1 MPVNA
6 LLVDILSKWNKLFYL
21 CFKINEVETNM
32 KRIKSND
39 LLTTVEKCDCIHLL
53 NTYQNLNF
61 NNKLKYGFISI
72 QKSVLQIYKNLKQK
86 DLYDEAS
93 GGNVSNHV
101 GGDSSNSF
109 NVDKPLIQMNIE
121 NCIVYRGFISS
132 SKNVSSSSN
141 RKSIGGNQSKEQQI
155 LDTENCITIYHLL
168 DQQLYLISFLNQ
180 LDCIKWYYNL
190 FKSRYYPDSYSLY
203 KSDTFPNV
211 KPNVP
216 MQSRNSM
223 IISNTA
229 TSSETN
235 GKKIFD
241 IFKKK

>member
-1 MPVNA
+1 
-6 LLVDILSKWNKLFYL
+6 
-21 CFKINEVETNM
+21 
-32 KRIKSND
+32 
-39 LLTTVEKCDCIHLL
+39 LLTTVEKCNYIHLL
-53 NTYQNLNF
+53 NTFNNLNF
-61 NNKLKYGFISI
+61 NNKLKHGFISI
-72 QKSVLQIYKNLKQK
+72 QKSVLQIYKNSKQK

-93 GGNVSNHV
+93 SGGV
-101 GGDSSNSF
+101 GGGDAF
-109 NVDKPLIQMNIE
+109 IADKPLIQMNIE

-132 SKNVSSSSN
+132 SKVVSSSSSSSN
-141 RKSIGGNQSKEQQI
+141 RKSIGGNQSNEI
-155 LDTENCITIYHLL
+155 LDTDNCITIYHLL

-190 FKSRYYPDSYSLY
+190 FKSRYYPDTYSLY

-216 MQSRNSM
+216 MQSRNSL
-223 IISNTA
+223 IITNTA
-229 TSSETN
+229 SSSSDTN